1 MLSGHA
7 DEVVEGDVT
16 ESGPDR
22 PSTPSADEFY
32 SARYQFS
39 TLFLFAESSFA
50 NSCPYIQLM
59 YLHIRD
65 SKTNLTVHSRNISHT
80 WKSGHVSS

>member
-7 DEVVEGDVT
+7 DEVVAEGDDAT

-32 SARYQFS
+32 SARCQFS
-39 TLFLFAESSFA
+39 TLLLSADNPFG
-50 NSCPYIQLM
+50 NSVAHQ
-59 YLHIRD
+59 
-65 SKTNLTVHSRNISHT
+65 KQV
-80 WKSGHVSS
+80 